1 MKGNINLYAL
11 KQKKN
16 VIQQKYLRSFGVF
29 FFKEIVAQ
37 NKKKGYDYNIALLY
51 SSPSKTNYTKKLN
64 STFFH
69 FSSST

>member
-16 VIQQKYLRSFGVF
+16 VIQQKYLRSFWVF

-37 NKKKGYDYNIALLY
+37 NKKKAMITTLHYCTAVPVKQIIPKN
-51 SSPSKTNYTKKLN
+51 
-64 STFFH
+64 
-69 FSSST
+69 

>member
-16 VIQQKYLRSFGVF
+16 VIQQKYLRSFWGF

-37 NKKKGYDYNIALLY
+37 NKKKAMITTLHYCTAVPVKQIIPKN
-51 SSPSKTNYTKKLN
+51 
-64 STFFH
+64 
-69 FSSST
+69 

>member
-16 VIQQKYLRSFGVF
+16 VIQQKLVIHLFEIFLGFF

-37 NKKKGYDYNIALLY
+37 NKKKAMITTLHYCTAVPVKQIIPKN
-51 SSPSKTNYTKKLN
+51 
-64 STFFH
+64 
-69 FSSST
+69 